1 MKDSLLEKQ
10 NPTIRNDNSISEEI
24 NNGSSTKLLYIKP
37 PLTFPNLFLNHKDI
51 IIDEFGLKGIPKE
64 NKGKLTFFGIDKKY
78 FKGNSNSHENDIIIS
93 DEITEPK
100 INKTHAIFYIYFEQK
115 LDKFFLKSLTKEIY
129 FSLII
134 NPYNQIPL
142 DNNHKNY
149 VKIGKIILS
158 ILIKNDEKII
168 YIKVK
173 KSETIEKEQNYYFNK
188 DKMPIT
194 IGRSNCSINIKCDT
208 VSKTHI
214 TIDFNQENKNFFLID
229 NASTNGTQLLLN
241 EGKNI
246 QLNGEM
252 NFNLGEKQF
261 QIIEK

>member
-1 MKDSLLEKQ
+1 M
-10 NPTIRNDNSISEEI
+10 
-24 NNGSSTKLLYIKP
+24 
-37 PLTFPNLFLNHKDI
+37 
-51 IIDEFGLKGIPKE
+51 
-64 NKGKLTFFGIDKKY
+64 
-78 FKGNSNSHENDIIIS
+78 
-93 DEITEPK
+93 
-100 INKTHAIFYIYFEQK
+100 
-115 LDKFFLKSLTKEIY
+115 
-129 FSLII
+129 
-134 NPYNQIPL
+134 
-142 DNNHKNY
+142 
-149 VKIGKIILS
+149 
-158 ILIKNDEKII
+158 
-168 YIKVK
+168 K

-241 EGKNI
+241 EGKTI